1 MIKLS
6 HLSKHYPGAA
16 TPALDDLSLTIE
28 EGTIFGILGRSGAG
42 KSTLLRCLNRLE
54 SPSSGQIEIDGQDI
68 AAMSLAQLRQQRQQM
83 GMIFQ
88 HFNLLHSRNV
98 HDNIDLPLEIAGIA
112 PAARRQRVS
121 ELLQLVGLEH
131 FARAWPSQL
140 SGGQKQRVGIA
151 RALAA
156 RPRYLLCDEATSA
169 LDPET
174 TASILDL
181 LADIQQRLNITIVLI
196 THEMTVVKRICD
208 GAALLEQGRL
218 VESGSLS
225 QIMAREEGRLRQML
239 LKDGAADRAFI
250 EKYQRGALTRCVA

>member
-1 MIKLS
+1 MINIC
-6 HLSKHYPGAA
+6 HLHKQYAGAPA
-16 TPALDDLSLTIE
+16 PALDDISLTIE

-54 SPSSGQIEIDGQDI
+54 HPSSGRIEIDGQDL
-68 AAMSLAQLRQQRQQM
+68 AAMDLAQLRQQRQQM

-98 HDNIDLPLEIAGIA
+98 HDNIDLALEIAGV
-112 PAARRQRVS
+112 PVRQRRDRVAA
-121 ELLQLVGLEH
+121 LLTRVGLDD
-131 FARAWPSQL
+131 FAAAWPSQL

-174 TASILDL
+174 TTAILDL
-181 LADIQQRLNITIVLI
+181 LADIQQQLNITIVMI
-196 THEMTVVKRICD
+196 THEMAVVKRICH
-208 GAALLEQGRL
+208 GAALLEHGRL

-225 QIMAREEGRLRQML
+225 QIMGRQEGRLRAML
-239 LKDGAADRAFI
+239 LKDGEADRAFI
-250 EKYQRGALTRCVA
+250 EKYQREAMTRCVA

>member
-1 MIKLS
+1 
-6 HLSKHYPGAA
+6 
-16 TPALDDLSLTIE
+16 
-28 EGTIFGILGRSGAG
+28 
-42 KSTLLRCLNRLE
+42 
-54 SPSSGQIEIDGQDI
+54 
-68 AAMSLAQLRQQRQQM
+68 LRQQRQQM

-98 HDNIDLPLEIAGIA
+98 RDNIDLPLEIAGVPA
-112 PAARRQRVS
+112 AARRQRVS

-174 TASILDL
+174 TGSILDL
-181 LADIQQRLNITIVLI
+181 LADIQQQLNITIVLI
-196 THEMTVVKRICD
+196 THEMTVVKRICE

-225 QIMAREEGRLRQML
+225 QIMSREEGRLRQML
-239 LKDGAADRAFI
+239 LQDGAADRAFI
-250 EKYQRGALTRCVA
+250 EKYQRGAVTRCVA